1 MEMSFKMDTDLFL
14 NAFLRMASR
23 RGIPELIFSD
33 NAGKFVR
40 TNKELKDLLN
50 QLNQEKSS
58 RQKQTKEFN
67 GHSILQ

>member
-1 MEMSFKMDTDLFL
+1 
-14 NAFLRMASR
+14 MASR

-40 TNKELKDLLN
+40 INKELKDLLN

>member
-1 MEMSFKMDTDLFL
+1 MHLEMSFKMDTDLFL

-50 QLNQEKSS
+50 QEKSS

>member
-1 MEMSFKMDTDLFL
+1 MSFKMDTDLFL

-50 QLNQEKSS
+50 QEKSS

>member
-1 MEMSFKMDTDLFL
+1 MSFKMDTDLFL
-14 NAFLRMASR
+14 NTFLRMASR

-50 QLNQEKSS
+50 QEKSS

>member
-1 MEMSFKMDTDLFL
+1 MSFKMDTDLFL

-33 NAGKFVR
+33 NVGKFVR